1 MGGAQANSPK
11 TRFSFAPPVGGNLV
25 VQGPECIQP
34 LLRLLQILLRRLALL
49 ERLGVV
55 HVLN

>member
-1 MGGAQANSPK
+1 M
-11 TRFSFAPPVGGNLV
+11 GGNLV

-55 HVLN
+55 HVLNRLDPLGIGDPMGY